1 MKRTA
6 NRLTELG
13 ENISTAFCVN
23 ALLKALPENKFKM
36 IKELIRQKQ
45 GTLKYQDVVSTVH
58 SYIRN
63 ATMSHGTENKQQQEE
78 FKNKNGADNQL
89 QPKTQKQ
96 PEKMM
101 RIHENYHHRHK
112 QQRRCYS
119 CRKYGHYAAKCPDEK
134 DDTEHNQ
141 RRCYRCRKY
150 GHLAADCT
158 EQTKRQAQF
167 LDRRRQK
174 WKRQRQRTI
183 YHPSEHVNK
192 MQDEIAGLKSKV
204 AVLEN
209 EKEKQQRDEAEL
221 F

>member
-1 MKRTA
+1 
-6 NRLTELG
+6 
-13 ENISTAFCVN
+13 
-23 ALLKALPENKFKM
+23 
-36 IKELIRQKQ
+36 
-45 GTLKYQDVVSTVH
+45 
-58 SYIRN
+58 
-63 ATMSHGTENKQQQEE
+63 
-78 FKNKNGADNQL
+78 
-89 QPKTQKQ
+89 
-96 PEKMM
+96 M

-158 EQTKRQAQF
+158 EQTKRQVQF
-167 LDRRRQK
+167 LDRRQQ
-174 WKRQRQRTI
+174 WKRQRQRI
-183 YHPSEHVNK
+183 IDHPSEHVNK

-204 AVLEN
+204 AALEN